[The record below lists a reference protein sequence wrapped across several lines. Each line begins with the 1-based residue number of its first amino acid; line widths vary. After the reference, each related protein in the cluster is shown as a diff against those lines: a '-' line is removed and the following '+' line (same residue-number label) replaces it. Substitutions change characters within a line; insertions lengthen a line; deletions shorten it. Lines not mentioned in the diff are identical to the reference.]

1 MGNFKPRHAF
11 ALSPP
16 GRWRFLTHL
25 LDQARYFGVRMTW
38 RHKIVFYAN
47 AVGALFVGYRNFA
60 RGRMAPP
67 PSAPR
72 FYRQSAAQLRCSC
85 ARTTCFNLGYEND
98 PTCPVNHFSP

>member
-60 RGRMAPP
+60 RLDEWRRRQALPGFIASPQ
-67 PSAPR
+67 PS
-72 FYRQSAAQLRCSC
+72 
-85 ARTTCFNLGYEND
+85 
-98 PTCPVNHFSP
+98 